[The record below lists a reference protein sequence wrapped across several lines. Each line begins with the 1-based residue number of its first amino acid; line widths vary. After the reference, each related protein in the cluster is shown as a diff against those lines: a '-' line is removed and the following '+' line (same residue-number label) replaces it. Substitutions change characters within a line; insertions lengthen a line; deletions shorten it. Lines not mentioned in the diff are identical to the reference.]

1 MEHSIKRR
9 VYSAVFI
16 SLLTLQFG
24 VAQTKGQ
31 TASDSFNTVLFK
43 VTSSDNNH
51 VSYLFGTHH
60 AFGKDFFDSLTE
72 ANQALAS
79 CDLVIK
85 ENLTIPGEEAE
96 DIINQRT
103 RVTQWNKYVSKDDLS
118 YIRNLFANSPTDYNK
133 MTPTEMY
140 VFLNRH
146 FKQQVCLNK
155 NATDTSLSLDEYI
168 ASRAIQQNIELYG
181 LETTKEQIDLIN
193 KDVEGMPRKNH
204 KRRLANII
212 EKIRTKY
219 VNDCQEI
226 DWYAQMEMNYQLNT
240 PCRNTLLLTD
250 RNDRWIRK
258 MSGLL
263 EKKNC
268 FVAVGLSHFMYE
280 CGLINQLKE
289 LGYTITPIEVK

>member
-193 KDVEGMPRKNH
+193 KDVEGMPRKTH